1 MATKSV
7 RIDEDLYR
15 RIEAH
20 KRDDE
25 TFSEAI
31 DRLIDGWSLLD
42 LADTLDSEAA
52 DAHRE
57 ATDESAA
64 VRTEAVEE
72 LLERQGIDTK

>member
-42 LADTLDSEAA
+42 LADTLDSETA
-52 DAHRE
+52 DTHRE
-57 ATDESAA
+57 AIDESATA
-64 VRTEAVEE
+64 GTEAVEK
-72 LLERQGIDTK
+72 LLERQGIDSK

>member
-1 MATKSV
+1 VATKSV

-31 DRLIDGWSLLD
+31 DRLIDGWSLLG
-42 LADTLDSEAA
+42 LADTLDPAEA

-57 ATDESAA
+57 AIDASEAA
-64 VRTEAVEE
+64 GTEAVEE
-72 LLERQGIDTK
+72 RLERQGIDIE

>member
-31 DRLIDGWSLLD
+31 GRLTDGWSLLD
-42 LADTLDSEAA
+42 LADTLDAAEADAHCEAIESSEAA
-52 DAHRE
+52 G
-57 ATDESAA
+57 S
-64 VRTEAVEE
+64 EAVEE
-72 LLERQGIDTK
+72 LLERQGIEVE